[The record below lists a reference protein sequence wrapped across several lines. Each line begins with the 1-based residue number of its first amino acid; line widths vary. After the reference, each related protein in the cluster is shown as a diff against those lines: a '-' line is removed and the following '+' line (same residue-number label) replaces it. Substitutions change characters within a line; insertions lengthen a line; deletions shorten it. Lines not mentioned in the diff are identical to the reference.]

1 MATVNIRVPFDVD
14 EAFDK
19 TFRRQNNSALL
30 TEFMRQAVD

>member
-19 TFRRQNNSALL
+19 TFRRQNNSAMLSEL
-30 TEFMRQAVD
+30 MRQAMD